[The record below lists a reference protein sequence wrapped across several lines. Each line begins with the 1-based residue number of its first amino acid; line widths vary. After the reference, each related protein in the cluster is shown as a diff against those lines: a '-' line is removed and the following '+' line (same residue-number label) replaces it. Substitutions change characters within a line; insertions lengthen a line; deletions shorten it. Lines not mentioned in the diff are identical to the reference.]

1 MKNQTNALHIWAYSI
16 ENKKSR
22 NQLQMLC
29 IFCVSAWGSDM
40 KRVNN
45 VYLLSQSILCV
56 FFCCCCWRELFF
68 ISFQFCTQSAT
79 IKQFIYTCWC
89 LLFFDILTQKSIQ
102 SRIYKMC
109 PITKLL
115 IQIFITFLSSYRS
128 RTACVTCV
136 LYVWLQTASSCVYLL
151 ISEAFECNLST
162 LTIK

>member
-1 MKNQTNALHIWAYSI
+1 MH
-16 ENKKSR
+16 
-22 NQLQMLC
+22 C
-29 IFCVSAWGSDM
+29 IFERIQLRIKKAEINCKCCAFSVCLLGAVIWNVSITCICCR
-40 KRVNN
+40 RVF
-45 VYLLSQSILCV
+45 CV

>member
-56 FFCCCCWRELFF
+56 FLLLLLTRTVFHF
-68 ISFQFCTQSAT
+68 ISILHTVRDHQTVHLYMLMFA
-79 IKQFIYTCWC
+79 
-89 LLFFDILTQKSIQ
+89 FFDILTQKSIQ

-136 LYVWLQTASSCVYLL
+136 LYVWLQTASSCVCLL